1 MGKRVQLNVTV
12 VALSGLIAS
21 GISVPSSAM
30 ESQDK
35 AAEVASTTQSVLEQT
50 EHSAPI
56 QQLVE
61 TDNGAIAT
69 DGNFSVSGG
78 EIDVSLGEGEMLSL
92 GLPSEVEKELEY
104 SPGGTMIASGDRGLN
119 VEIQKIEN
127 GSARIL
133 SIAEAHF
140 SESDTHDYE
149 YPLTLPA
156 GA

>member
-12 VALSGLIAS
+12 VALTGLIAS

-61 TDNGAIAT
+61 TDNGAIAA

-78 EIDVSLGEGEMLSL
+78 DIDVSLGEGEVLSL
-92 GLPSEVEKELEY
+92 GLPSEVEKEL
-104 SPGGTMIASGDRGLN
+104 
-119 VEIQKIEN
+119 
-127 GSARIL
+127 
-133 SIAEAHF
+133 
-140 SESDTHDYE
+140 
-149 YPLTLPA
+149 
-156 GA
+156 